1 MNMILNKYN
10 QISFWNYKCIS
21 LILFFLLDD
30 KQILPQKDSAGEVKK
45 HVESMKYLYI
55 KTQY

>member
-1 MNMILNKYN
+1 MYILN
-10 QISFWNYKCIS
+10 II
-21 LILFFLLDD
+21 FFLLDD